1 LIKHSE
7 QTLFIRFHS
16 ANRINRKRLFAASLY
31 SYVTALRRTTYFSTF
46 RTHDSLKSTAQQLS
60 TAQLQA
66 YNDVNTAEP
75 P

>member
-7 QTLFIRFHS
+7 QTLLIRFHC
-16 ANRINRKRLFAASLY
+16 ANRINRKRPFTASLY

-46 RTHDSLKSTAQQLS
+46 RTHDSLKSMAQHLS
-60 TAQLQA
+60 TAQLRA
-66 YNDVNTAEP
+66 YNDVNTAKP